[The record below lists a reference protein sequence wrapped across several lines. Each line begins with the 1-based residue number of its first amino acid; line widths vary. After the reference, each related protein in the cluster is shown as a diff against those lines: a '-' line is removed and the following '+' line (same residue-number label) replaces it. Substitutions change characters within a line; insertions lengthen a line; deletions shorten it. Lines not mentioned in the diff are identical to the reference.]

1 MPHFRVVIVEH
12 APATRRT
19 KTFEVADRADAEAKA
34 EAKAEADDWADW
46 PLERHNSIMRGL

>member
-12 APATRRT
+12 APATLRT
-19 KTFEVADRADAEAKA
+19 KTFEAADRAE
-34 EAKAEADDWADW
+34 AEADDWADW